1 MFRREVEQMDAYLIA
16 LVMIFIGFL
25 LQIYVWPRIP
35 KSIFK
40 YRGLVFSLSL
50 SLSHYSY
57 FCCKN
62 TTRNYCID
70 TSILFDDVFRAL
82 SFLER

>member
-1 MFRREVEQMDAYLIA
+1 MIVLVLW

-40 YRGLVFSLSL
+40 YRGLVLSL
-50 SLSHYSY
+50 SL
-57 FCCKN
+57 
-62 TTRNYCID
+62 I
-70 TSILFDDVFRAL
+70 ILVFIMRIRLEITAL
-82 SFLER
+82 TLPFYLMMFFGLFLFWKDRKL

>member
-1 MFRREVEQMDAYLIA
+1 MVLALW
-16 LVMIFIGFL
+16 LVMIVIGFL
-25 LQIYVWPRIP
+25 LQLYVWPRIP

-40 YRGLVFSLSL
+40 YRGLVL
-50 SLSHYSY
+50 SLSHYSCFY
-57 FCCKN
+57 YEN

>member
-1 MFRREVEQMDAYLIA
+1 MFLVLCS
-16 LVMIFIGFL
+16 VMIFIGFL

-40 YRGLVFSLSL
+40 YRGLVL

>member
-1 MFRREVEQMDAYLIA
+1 MVLVLW
-16 LVMIFIGFL
+16 LVMIVISFL

-40 YRGLVFSLSL
+40 YRGLVL
-50 SLSHYSY
+50 SLSHYSC
-57 FCCKN
+57 FCYEN

>member
-1 MFRREVEQMDAYLIA
+1 MVLV
-16 LVMIFIGFL
+16 LCSVMIFTGFL

-40 YRGLVFSLSL
+40 YRGLVLSIY
-50 SLSHYSY
+50 LSHYSY

>member
-40 YRGLVFSLSL
+40 YRGLVLSISLIIL
-50 SLSHYSY
+50 I
-57 FCCKN
+57 FVV
-62 TTRNYCID
+62 RIMREID
-70 TSILFDDVFRAL
+70 KTKPLYLKIDFGIRGQT
-82 SFLER
+82 

>member
-1 MFRREVEQMDAYLIA
+1 MVLVLW

-40 YRGLVFSLSL
+40 YRGLVSSLSL
-50 SLSHYSY
+50 
-57 FCCKN
+57 
-62 TTRNYCID
+62 I
-70 TSILFDDVFRAL
+70 ILVFIMRIRLEITAL
-82 SFLER
+82 TLPFYLMMFFGLFLFWKDRKL

>member
-1 MFRREVEQMDAYLIA
+1 MVLVLW
-16 LVMIFIGFL
+16 LVMIVISFL

-40 YRGLVFSLSL
+40 YRGLVLSI
-50 SLSHYSY
+50 SLSHYSC
-57 FCCKN
+57 FCYEN

-70 TSILFDDVFRAL
+70 TSILFDDVFLAL

>member
-1 MFRREVEQMDAYLIA
+1 MVLVLW

-40 YRGLVFSLSL
+40 YRGLVLSL
-50 SLSHYSY
+50 SL
-57 FCCKN
+57 
-62 TTRNYCID
+62 I
-70 TSILFDDVFRAL
+70 ILVFFMRIRLEITAL
-82 SFLER
+82 TLPFYLIMFFGLFLFWKDRKL